1 MPASPPSAHPHQG
14 PLAAYRALL
23 REGGIDADP
32 AQALAAEKLQGLANA
47 LRHYRPNGG
56 GGVSWRERLGLTR
69 RREEPAP
76 QGLYLYG
83 PVGRGKSMLMDLFFR
98 TVAVEKKRRVHFHAF
113 MADVHE
119 RIFAFR
125 QRVKRGEEKD
135 TDPIPEVAAE
145 LADETQ
151 LLCFDEFAVVD
162 IADAMILGRLFKA
175 LLENGV
181 TVVATSNVEPTRLY
195 EGGLQRE
202 RFLPFIALLKEQLD
216 LLALEGPVDYRRR
229 RLHEM
234 PLYFTPLGRHA
245 HEALGKAWGRL
256 TDGAAGIPRTLAV
269 KGRTLTVPR
278 STNGVAW
285 VGFSDWCE
293 SPLGAED
300 YLALARRFPTVILEG
315 VKVMQGPE
323 GRDPA
328 RRFVALIDQL
338 YEMKTKLVA
347 SAEAPPDALCTD
359 PKVPEF
365 RRAASR
371 LHEMQSPDYLDIPH
385 QERG

>member
-1 MPASPPSAHPHQG
+1 MPASAPSLPAASQG

-23 REGGIDADP
+23 REGAADADP

-56 GGVSWRERLGLTR
+56 AVGSWRERLGLSR

-98 TVAVEKKRRVHFHAF
+98 SVAVEKKRRVHFHAF
-113 MADVHE
+113 MAETHDRLHRRRAKGREGDPVDWL
-119 RIFAFR
+119 AGL
-125 QRVKRGEEKD
+125 VLEE
-135 TDPIPEVAAE
+135 AW
-145 LADETQ
+145 
-151 LLCFDEFAVVD
+151 LLCFDEFQVTN
-162 IADAMILGRLFKA
+162 IADAMILGRLFEA
-175 LLENGV
+175 LFERGLV
-181 TVVATSNVEPTRLY
+181 VVATSNTPPDGLY

-202 RFLPFIALLKEQLD
+202 RFLPFIALIKERLD

-229 RLHEM
+229 RLQAM
-234 PLYFTPLGRHA
+234 PLYFTPLGPGAHA
-245 HEALGKAWGRL
+245 ALSEAWDRL
-256 TDGAAGIPRTLAV
+256 TDGAEGMARTLQV

-285 VGFSDWCE
+285 VAFSDWCE
-293 SPLGAED
+293 QPLGAED
-300 YLALARRFPTVILEG
+300 YMALARRFPTVILEG
-315 VKVMQGPE
+315 VPVMSGPE

-347 SAEAPPDALCTD
+347 SAAAPADALCTD
-359 PKVPEF
+359 PKIPEF

-371 LHEMQSPDYLDIPH
+371 LHEMQSVEYLDAPH
-385 QERG
+385 AERG

>member
-1 MPASPPSAHPHQG
+1 MPAVPPSLPAASQG

-98 TVAVEKKRRVHFHAF
+98 TAAVEKKRRVHFHAF
-113 MADVHE
+113 MAEIHE
-119 RIFAFR
+119 GLHRRRAEGGNGDAVAWLAS
-125 QRVKRGEEKD
+125 RVMED
-135 TDPIPEVAAE
+135 AW
-145 LADETQ
+145 
-151 LLCFDEFAVVD
+151 LLCFDEFQVTN
-162 IADAMILGRLFKA
+162 IADAMILGRLFEA
-175 LLENGV
+175 LFERGLV
-181 TVVATSNVEPTRLY
+181 VVATSNTPPDGLY

-245 HEALGKAWGRL
+245 HEALGKAWDRL

>member
-113 MADVHE
+113 MAEIHE
-119 RIFAFR
+119 GLHRRRAEGR
-125 QRVKRGEEKD
+125 NGDAVAWLASRVMED
-135 TDPIPEVAAE
+135 AW
-145 LADETQ
+145 
-151 LLCFDEFAVVD
+151 LLCFDEFQVTN
-162 IADAMILGRLFKA
+162 IADAMILGRLFEA
-175 LLENGV
+175 LFERGLV
-181 TVVATSNVEPTRLY
+181 VVATSNTPPDSLY